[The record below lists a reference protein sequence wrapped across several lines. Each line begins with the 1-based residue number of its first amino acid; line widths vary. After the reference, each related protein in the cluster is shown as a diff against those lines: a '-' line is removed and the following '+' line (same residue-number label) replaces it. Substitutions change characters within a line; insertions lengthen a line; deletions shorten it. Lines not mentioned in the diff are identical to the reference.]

1 MKSKLALLLLTL
13 LPFIVFSQQTITGV
27 VLSEADGLPLPGA
40 TIIVSGENIGVTS
53 DFDGKFTLENINSE
67 ATITISYVG
76 FETTTLTLSGETSL
90 NILLTESLEAL
101 SEVIITGY
109 SSERRV
115 DLTGAISV
123 VELDAIEGQ
132 ARTSGNPMQAL
143 QGRVPGLYFRSGGD
157 MAGSTGNDLAD
168 RKNGPPSVIIRGLST
183 LGDNSPLYVIDGI
196 PTKRQEVFASLSPDS
211 IESVQVLKDA
221 SASSIYGSRAAN
233 GVIVVSTKNK
243 IKGVEGIKVR
253 FNSSISSQSEKN
265 TRYEMANAVERGQ
278 ALWQA
283 SVNDSQNPT
292 DAYGKI
298 YDFNWNN
305 DFNNP
310 ILSSVVPKAL
320 VGGVANMPSG
330 DTDWQKE
337 LYQTGFIYNNEISIV
352 ADNEN
357 STVFMNVG
365 HFKNSGILKFT
376 KYERISAKL
385 NGSFRLFNDKVRVGM
400 NTLLTNSNERLGAR
414 DVGGSPTTFLAYRL
428 VPTIPLYDISGV
440 KYGGPIGAGY
450 SDRNNPVLMQSL
462 NKWDNT
468 SKNQFFCNIFV
479 EVDILNN
486 LQFKSNVG
494 LDYAANEFKDIELKV
509 DNGFVNRGQNRL
521 VHNNSKT
528 SNVTWSNTLNY
539 NLEINNHRIGALLGI
554 EAIQNQYERLNSEGK
569 DFAVEIEDYFV
580 MSASTGQKTTNG
592 YNLGSSLYA
601 QFAKLNYG
609 YSDKYLASLTVRR
622 DGSSKFGENFRY
634 GIFPAATIGWRV
646 TNEDFFNENKI
657 INDLKIRAG
666 YGIVGNQEIGEIARF
681 GLYETR
687 YGTNLNQ
694 LEPGFWEQYYNI
706 GTAYDIAGNDGGAL
720 PSGFVQIQA
729 PNPNLKWEE
738 TSEINIGFDFALL
751 DNFISGSFDLFNRET
766 KDILTTPPYPS
777 VLGEGQDKVQNGAT
791 TETKGW
797 ELQMGHYSKPN
808 SSGLNYNIITTFG
821 SFKDKITFLPQKVIS
836 AYPGTVDN
844 SILGQSQT
852 AVYGF
857 TALGLFESQADVDSS
872 PTQTTARPGGIKF
885 KDLNGDG
892 LITDAGDQDF
902 IGNTLASMEYGIRVD
917 LDYKNFD
924 LSIFGSGVTGRIGS
938 NQYEM
943 WLSTSSNNAKILSN
957 NAWSVANTNT
967 EIPSLSLVNNE
978 TRTST
983 YGLRNNSFFKLRNFQ
998 LGYNFP
1004 SNSLNQLGGMQ
1015 SLRLYFQGENLAVFT
1030 NKDFFGVDPERSN
1043 NSSLPIPRT
1052 MSLGLNVTF

>member
-13 LPFIVFSQQTITGV
+13 LPFFGFSQQTITGI
-27 VLSEADGLPLPGA
+27 VLSESDGLPLPGA
-40 TIIVSGENIGVTS
+40 TIIVAGENIGVTS
-53 DFDGKFTLENINSE
+53 DFDGNFTLENINSD
-67 ATITISYVG
+67 ATITISYIG
-76 FETTTLTLSGETSL
+76 FESTSLTLSGETSL
-90 NILLTESLEAL
+90 NILLAESSESL

-123 VELDAIEGQ
+123 VELDAIDGQ

-157 MAGSTGNDLAD
+157 MAGSTGNELAD
-168 RKNGPPSVIIRGLST
+168 RKNPAPSVIIRGLST

-196 PTKRQEVFASLSPDS
+196 PTKRQEVFASLSPES
-211 IESVQVLKDA
+211 IESVQILKDA
-221 SASSIYGSRAAN
+221 SSSSIYGSRAAN
-233 GVIVVSTKNK
+233 GVIIVTTKNK
-243 IKGVEGIKVR
+243 IKGAKGIRVS
-253 FNSSISSQSEKN
+253 FNSSVSSQSEKN
-265 TRYEMANAVERGQ
+265 TRYEMANAQERGQ
-278 ALWQA
+278 ALWQG
-283 SVNDSQNPT
+283 SVNDGNNPT

-320 VGGVANMPSG
+320 VGGDPTMPSG
-330 DTDWQKE
+330 DTNWQE
-337 LYQTGFIYNNEISIV
+337 EVFQTGFIYNNEVSIT

-357 STVFMNVG
+357 STVFMSVG
-365 HFKNSGILKFT
+365 HFKNTGIIKFT

-400 NTLLTNSNERLGAR
+400 NTLLTNSNETLEAR
-414 DVGGSPTTFLAYRL
+414 DVGGAQSTRLATTL

-450 SDRNNPVLMQSL
+450 SDRNNPVLMQDL

-468 SKNQFFCNIFV
+468 SKNQFFGNVFV
-479 EVDILNN
+479 EVDILDN

-494 LDYAANEFKDIELKV
+494 IDYAANEYKDIELKV
-509 DNGFVNRGQNRL
+509 DNGFVNRGQNKL

-528 SNVTWSNTLNY
+528 SNITWSNTLNY
-539 NLEINNHRIGALLGI
+539 NLEINDHRIGALLGI
-554 EAIQNQYERLNSEGK
+554 EAIENKYERLNSEGK

-592 YNLGSSLYA
+592 YSLGSSLYA
-601 QFAKLNYG
+601 QFAKVNYG
-609 YSDKYLASLTVRR
+609 YSDKYLASITVRR

-634 GIFPAATIGWRV
+634 GVFPAATIGWRI

-666 YGIVGNQEIGEIARF
+666 YGVVGNQEIGENARF

-694 LEPGFWEQYYNI
+694 LQPGFWQQFYNI
-706 GTAYDIAGNDGGAL
+706 GTAYDIAGNDSGAL

-738 TSEINIGFDFALL
+738 TTETNIGVDFAIL
-751 DNFISGSFDLFNRET
+751 DNFISGSLDVFNRET
-766 KDILTTPPYPS
+766 KDILTIPPYPS

-797 ELQMGHYSKPN
+797 ELQMAHFSKPN
-808 SSGLNYNIITTFG
+808 GSGLNYNIITTFG

-857 TALGLFESQADVDSS
+857 TALGLFQSQADVDSS

-892 LITDAGDQDF
+892 KITGAGDQDF
-902 IGNTLASMEYGIRVD
+902 IGNTLASMEYGVRVD
-917 LDYKNFD
+917 LDYENFD

-938 NQYEM
+938 NQ
-943 WLSTSSNNAKILSN
+943 LSIWVQTSSNNPKSLTDN
-957 NAWSVANTNT
+957 GWSPTNPNSK
-967 EIPSLSLVNNE
+967 IPSLSLVNNE

-983 YGLRNNSFFKLRNFQ
+983 YSRRNNSFFKLRNLQ

-1004 SNSLNQLGGMQ
+1004 STVLNQLGGMQ
-1015 SLRLYFQGENLAVFT
+1015 SLRLYFQAENLAVFT
-1030 NKDFFGVDPERSN
+1030 DSEFFGVDPERTGN
-1043 NSSLPIPRT
+1043 PIPRT